1 MAAEGKFQRSFEM
14 LDVPRLRRSSG
25 LKEQAYDQIRS
36 LILRGQLA
44 PDAVYS
50 ATHFAERLGVSR
62 TPVREALLQLVTE
75 GFLTVFKQEGYT
87 LRRFT
92 GKEIRELFETRRLI
106 ETYVAEQLT
115 GKLADADLRQLRA
128 GLKSMAAL
136 AAENDTA
143 GFLETDRAF
152 HMTLVARLD
161 NRLLASIM
169 ENIRGQVSLFALQ
182 AVTSH
187 KGRTAEILR
196 EHGEIL
202 DALAGKDARKA
213 VRAVI
218 DHLET
223 TEKRVLSHLPPA

>member
-1 MAAEGKFQRSFEM
+1 M
-14 LDVPRLRRSSG
+14 LDVPRLRRTHG
-25 LKEQAYDQIRS
+25 LKDQAYDQLRS

-44 PDAVYS
+44 PDTVYS
-50 ATHFAERLGVSR
+50 ATHFAQLLGVSR

-92 GKEIRELFETRRLI
+92 EKEIRELFETRRLI

-115 GKLADADLRQLRA
+115 GKLAEPDLRQLRA
-128 GLKSMAAL
+128 TLKGMAAL
-136 AAENDTA
+136 AAQGDTP

-152 HMTLVARLD
+152 HMTLLARLD

-182 AVTSH
+182 AVASH

-196 EHGEIL
+196 EHGDII
-202 DALAGKDARKA
+202 DALAGKDPRKA

-223 TEKRVLSHLPPA
+223 TEQRVLSRLRPGDPR

>member
-1 MAAEGKFQRSFEM
+1 M
-14 LDVPRLRRSSG
+14 LDVPRLRRTHG
-25 LKEQAYDQIRS
+25 LKDQAYDQLRS

-44 PDAVYS
+44 PDTVYS
-50 ATHFAERLGVSR
+50 ATHFAQLLGVSR

-92 GKEIRELFETRRLI
+92 EKEIRELFETRRLI

-115 GKLADADLRQLRA
+115 GKLAEPDLRQLRA
-128 GLKSMAAL
+128 TLKGMAAL
-136 AAENDTA
+136 AAQGDTP

-152 HMTLVARLD
+152 HMTLIARLD

-182 AVTSH
+182 AVSSH

-196 EHGEIL
+196 EHGDII
-202 DALAGKDARKA
+202 DALAGKDPRKA

-223 TEKRVLSHLPPA
+223 TEQRVLSRLRPDNPR